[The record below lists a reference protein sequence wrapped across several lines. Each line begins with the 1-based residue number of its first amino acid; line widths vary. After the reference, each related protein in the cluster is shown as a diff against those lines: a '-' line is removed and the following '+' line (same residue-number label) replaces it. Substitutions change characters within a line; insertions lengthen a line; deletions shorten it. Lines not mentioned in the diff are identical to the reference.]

1 MRLKNIWDSN
11 EERSLPV
18 YSSSQFYGKY
28 FPQTPRTLLV
38 AETRGKL
45 MKMKIRWRNLV
56 ARIECNCN
64 TRTVHG
70 AILWS
75 QNYRTNHGSNR
86 KTKTRNEE
94 GRAKG
99 SSGSWT
105 LTRSCF
111 SAIWV
116 EAGAKQMVERNITE
130 TKRETCPTT
139 LFNTAST
146 HSDKNKKKIGSFYLG
161 EFERS
166 FSAFRSF
173 FRDFVNENSSS
184 KRSISPD
191 LFSISCRVEATWV
204 VRSGFF
210 FYHGLIALVFW
221 RAVL

>member
-1 MRLKNIWDSN
+1 M
-11 EERSLPV
+11 
-18 YSSSQFYGKY
+18 
-28 FPQTPRTLLV
+28 V
-38 AETRGKL
+38 AL
-45 MKMKIRWRNLV
+45 
-56 ARIECNCN
+56 IECNCN
-64 TRTVHG
+64 TRIVHR

-146 HSDKNKKKIGSFYLG
+146 HRDKNNKKIGSFYLS

-191 LFSISCRVEATWV
+191 LFSILVE
-204 VRSGFF
+204 
-210 FYHGLIALVFW
+210 
-221 RAVL
+221 